1 MSESELSADV
11 SDELVAIVLEDVEEP
26 NLRRVLE
33 HLIRNDKLQQA
44 CILKDMTLGRR
55 HCLEPLGTDYPR

>member
-1 MSESELSADV
+1 MSESERELSADV

-44 CILKDMTLGRR
+44 CILKDMELGRR
-55 HCLEPLGTDYPR
+55 P